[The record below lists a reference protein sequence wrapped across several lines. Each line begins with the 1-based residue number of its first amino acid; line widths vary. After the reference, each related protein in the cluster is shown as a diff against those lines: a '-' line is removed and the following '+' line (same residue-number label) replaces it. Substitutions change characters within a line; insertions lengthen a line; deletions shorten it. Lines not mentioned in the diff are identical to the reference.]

1 MATKPAHLVIS
12 DYNMP
17 GMDGLHLLK
26 ALREHN
32 PRIERLVLSDWRNNL
47 GNKTLHMLAPLQ
59 ELAVLDVHGN
69 ACNHEGLTALIEG
82 AGGIFDVIVD
92 GKLIFS
98 KHDVD
103 RFPEH
108 DEVLSQLA

>member
-1 MATKPAHLVIS
+1 MTLLGALRQLRS
-12 DYNMP
+12 LD
-17 GMDGLHLLK
+17 LHKCGKLKGTHVVK

-82 AGGIFDVIVD
+82 AAALTVGSF
-92 GKLIFS
+92 
-98 KHDVD
+98 
-103 RFPEH
+103 
-108 DEVLSQLA
+108 LSLH

>member
-1 MATKPAHLVIS
+1 MTLLGALRQLRS
-12 DYNMP
+12 LD
-17 GMDGLHLLK
+17 LHKCGKLKGTHVVK

-69 ACNHEGLTALIEG
+69 AGNHEGLTALIEG
-82 AGGIFDVIVD
+82 AAALTVRSHPSSSCIDAPFAD
-92 GKLIFS
+92 
-98 KHDVD
+98 
-103 RFPEH
+103 
-108 DEVLSQLA
+108 